1 MNRAIVAIPLLL
13 CACAAAPAPDGL
25 RRLSDTDVLSI
36 ARSSY
41 DKAQMM
47 GRHEVL
53 GSHRGIVLMAEYP
66 CSDICPIYT
75 TRIIHYALPA
85 DASCTVAGGVIREEL
100 VPVSIAMV
108 RQPFCMPRVIVDH
121 KLD

>member
-1 MNRAIVAIPLLL
+1 MKRIIGSVLIVLGG
-13 CACAAAPAPDGL
+13 CAAAPQDPGL
-25 RRLSDTDVLSI
+25 RHLSDADVLAI
-36 ARSSY
+36 AGSDY
-41 DKAQMM
+41 DKRAMM
-47 GRHEVL
+47 GRSDVL
-53 GSHRGIVLMAEYP
+53 GLHNGIKLIAEYP

-85 DASCTVAGGVIREEL
+85 DDSCIAAGGVVREEL

-108 RQPFCMPRVIVDH
+108 REPFCMPSVIVER